1 MERRPKVK
9 SLEEAVQVVKD
20 GTTLAMTAT
29 HYNSVPMAAI
39 RQIVRQGSKKL
50 TVIPTPSAG
59 LAIDLL
65 IAAGLLEICY
75 VSYVGLEFLG
85 LAPNFR
91 KAVESHSLKI
101 FDVDEPTI
109 IMGFKAA
116 AAGIPFMPLPPYYR
130 LTDFPRVNPYY
141 REITDPFTGKAAY
154 AVPPLCPDV
163 AIIHVQQCDPF
174 GNARQLGGN
183 HTESLIAKAANH
195 VIVTT
200 EEVIPLEDTMSDPLR
215 TTIPG
220 ILVNSVVKLPY
231 GAHPGACPAR
241 YNYDEEHLK
250 RYATLAKEG
259 RTAEYIEEFVF
270 ARKDHSEYLEKIG
283 AGRLREL
290 QIS

>member
-1 MERRPKVK
+1 MERQSKVK
-9 SLEEAVQVVKD
+9 SLEEAIQVIKD
-20 GTTLAMTAT
+20 GATIAMTAT
-29 HYNSVPMAAI
+29 HYNSVPMAAV
-39 RQIVRQGSKKL
+39 RQIIRQGSKKL

-65 IAAGLLEICY
+65 IAAGSLEICY

-91 KAVESHSLKI
+91 RAVESHSLKI

-116 AAGIPFMPLPPYYR
+116 AAGIPFIPLPPYYK
-130 LTDFPRVNPYY
+130 LTDFPRVNPLY
-141 REITDPFTGKAAY
+141 REITDPFTGKVAY
-154 AVPPLCPDV
+154 AVPPLRPEV

-174 GNARQLGGN
+174 GNARQLGGD
-183 HTESLIAKAANH
+183 HTESLIAKAADH
-195 VIVTT
+195 VIITT
-200 EEVIPLEDTMSDPLR
+200 EEIIPVEQIMSDPLR

-220 ILVNSVVKLPY
+220 ILVDSVVKLPY

-250 RYATLAKEG
+250 RYASLAREEQTGK
-259 RTAEYIEEFVF
+259 YIEEFVF
-270 ARKDHSEYLEKIG
+270 APKDHFEYLEKIG
-283 AGRLREL
+283 ARRLLEL
-290 QIS
+290 KIS

>member
-1 MERRPKVK
+1 MERRSKVK
-9 SLEEAVQVVKD
+9 RLEEALAVVKD
-20 GTTLAMTAT
+20 GATIAMTAT
-29 HYNSVPMAAI
+29 HYNSVPMAAV
-39 RQIVRQGSKKL
+39 RQLVRQGSKEL

-65 IAAGLLEICY
+65 IAAGALKTCY

-91 KAVESHSLKI
+91 RAVESGALEI
-101 FDVDEPTI
+101 FDVDEPAI
-109 IMGFKAA
+109 VLGFKAA

-130 LTDFPRVNPYY
+130 LTDFPRVNPHF
-141 REITDPFTGKAAY
+141 REITDPFTGKPAY
-154 AVPPLCPDV
+154 AVPPLRPDV
-163 AIIHVQQCDPF
+163 AIIHVQKCDPF

-183 HTESLIAKAANH
+183 HTESLIAKAADH

-200 EEVIPLEDTMSDPLR
+200 EEIIPLEETMADPLG

-220 ILVNSVVKLPY
+220 MVVDSVVPLPY

-250 RYATLAKEG
+250 DYAARAREG
-259 RTAEYIEEFVF
+259 RTAQYIEEFVF
-270 ARKDHSEYLEKIG
+270 GPGDHPDYLQKIG
-283 AGRLREL
+283 VRRLLEL
-290 QIS
+290 RIS